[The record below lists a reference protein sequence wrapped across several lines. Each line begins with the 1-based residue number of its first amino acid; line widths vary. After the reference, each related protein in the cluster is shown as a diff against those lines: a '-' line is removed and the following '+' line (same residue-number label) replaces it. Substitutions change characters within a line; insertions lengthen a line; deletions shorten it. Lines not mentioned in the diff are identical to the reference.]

1 MAAFENVRYSVN
13 KFLKEK
19 YITTTVRY
27 YGLPGFKAETINEWI
42 EPLVMGPYGQA
53 ARRTNQ
59 EHNRYILNINIYSR
73 VDIDNSSEPNR
84 RNVYRVYEIADVLTA
99 LLEKKSIPFW
109 TTAGAYLGI
118 INVGEA
124 STAELGVDE
133 GLMGVNLSFELW
145 SIRATS

>member
-19 YITTTVRY
+19 FTTTAVRY
-27 YGLPGFKAETINEWI
+27 YGVPNFKAETINEWI
-42 EPLVMGPYGQA
+42 EPLVMGPYGQP
-53 ARRTNQ
+53 ARRKNQ

-73 VDIDNSSEPNR
+73 TNIDSSEPNR
-84 RNVYRVYEIADVLTA
+84 KNVYRVYEVADVLTA

-118 INVGEA
+118 INSGEA
-124 STAELGVDE
+124 STAELGIDE